1 MGERIKKSAKASNST
16 FTSEEKRARE
26 VLYDLEKR
34 ISQAWQIQSRG
45 KLTQEA
51 LQVISDDL
59 NKLAQEKKSLKD
71 YLDGLTEMRVDQEDV
86 EARSEL
92 LFERL
97 EEFEKGW
104 AKAPQSL
111 QKILLKRVIRN
122 VVTQADGIKILYR
135 LRDGIDEKRNQGLAL
150 GNHQKNGNVIEPA
163 SGFREKGSLGN
174 SRDLKVLGS
183 LKVRN
188 GRGDRIRTCDP
199 LVPNQMRYQTAL
211 LPDRGTE
218 NR

>member
-1 MGERIKKSAKASNST
+1 
-16 FTSEEKRARE
+16 
-26 VLYDLEKR
+26 
-34 ISQAWQIQSRG
+34 
-45 KLTQEA
+45 
-51 LQVISDDL
+51 
-59 NKLAQEKKSLKD
+59 
-71 YLDGLTEMRVDQEDV
+71 MRVDQEDV
-86 EARSEL
+86 EASREL
-92 LFERL
+92 LFDRL

-111 QKILLKRVIRN
+111 QKILLKRVIRK
-122 VVTQADGIKILYR
+122 VVTQTDGIKIIYR

-150 GNHQKNGNVIEPA
+150 GNHQKNGNVIELA

-211 LPDRGTE
+211 LPDEKRTIEKTGK
-218 NR
+218 NVKRL

>member
-1 MGERIKKSAKASNST
+1 MHSHSG
-16 FTSEEKRARE
+16 
-26 VLYDLEKR
+26 D
-34 ISQAWQIQSRG
+34 WQIQSRG

-59 NKLAQEKKSLKD
+59 NKLAQEKKVLKD
-71 YLDGLTEMRVDQEDV
+71 YLDGLNEMKVDQEDIEV
-86 EARSEL
+86 RGEL

-104 AKAPQSL
+104 AKAPQSQ

-122 VVTQADGIKILYR
+122 VVTLIDGIKINYR
-135 LRDGIDEKRNQGLAL
+135 LRDGIDEKRNQGIAPGSDL
-150 GNHQKNGNVIEPA
+150 KNENVIELA

-188 GRGDRIRTCDP
+188 GRGDRIRTYDP

-211 LPDRGTE
+211 LPDRDSNLTK
-218 NR
+218 NSPTCQTARF

>member
-1 MGERIKKSAKASNST
+1 M
-16 FTSEEKRARE
+16 
-26 VLYDLEKR
+26 
-34 ISQAWQIQSRG
+34 
-45 KLTQEA
+45 
-51 LQVISDDL
+51 QVISDDL
-59 NKLAQEKKSLKD
+59 NKLAQEKKTLKD

-86 EARSEL
+86 EASREL
-92 LFERL
+92 LFDRL

-111 QKILLKRVIRN
+111 QKILLKRVIRK
-122 VVTQADGIKILYR
+122 VVTQTDGIKIIYR

-150 GNHQKNGNVIEPA
+150 GNHQKNGNVIELA

-188 GRGDRIRTCDP
+188 GRGDRI
-199 LVPNQMRYQTAL
+199 LAS
-211 LPDRGTE
+211 
-218 NR
+218 